1 MHISQLGVTAPAL
14 NGWSRPRC
22 CGKRGGESQRGALA
36 LALTCSVLSAPP
48 RPPCWPPLSL
58 AQAKSCRG
66 TMTVTPSRDN
76 KVIA

>member
-22 CGKRGGESQRGALA
+22 CGKRGGESQRVALA

-48 RPPCWPPLSL
+48 RPPSWPPLSL